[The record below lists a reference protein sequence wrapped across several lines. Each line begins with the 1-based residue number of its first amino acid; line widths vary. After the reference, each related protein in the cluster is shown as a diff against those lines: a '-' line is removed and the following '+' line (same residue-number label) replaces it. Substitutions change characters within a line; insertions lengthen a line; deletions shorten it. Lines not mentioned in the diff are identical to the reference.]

1 MAAHIHRGDLP
12 RAGPELLD
20 ERDDGERLCFL
31 TLQLNPAFLPPG
43 TVRSIDTLRNE
54 TFEPHFTAV
63 AEYLVAVGLNMLDKN
78 ERLGRLAQQLLQKPF
93 AMGIGC
99 VPQVVPVQIQQI
111 KRMITNP
118 CSSAAQ
124 ALGAVVGNREA
135 LVSAGP
141 VCCPVRSLIKKR
153 PAGMTGRG
161 RFAIESLLDQCM

>member
-1 MAAHIHRGDLP
+1 
-12 RAGPELLD
+12 
-20 ERDDGERLCFL
+20 
-31 TLQLNPAFLPPG
+31 
-43 TVRSIDTLRNE
+43 
-54 TFEPHFTAV
+54 
-63 AEYLVAVGLNMLDKN
+63 MLDKN
-78 ERLGRLAQQLLQKPF
+78 ERLGRFAQQLLQKPF

-118 CSSAAQ
+118 IALLRPKLSAQ
-124 ALGAVVGNREA
+124 LLEIGKA